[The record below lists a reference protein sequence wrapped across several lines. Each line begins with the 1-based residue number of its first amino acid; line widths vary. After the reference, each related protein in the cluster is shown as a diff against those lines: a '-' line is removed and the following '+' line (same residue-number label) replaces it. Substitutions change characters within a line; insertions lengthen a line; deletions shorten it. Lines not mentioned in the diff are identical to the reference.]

1 MPILHNWF
9 GIITVSNQVLPPI
22 SYGELMMR
30 LRDSDEDLN
39 HYLQYMVEVERPGT
53 FAPELQANPA
63 LVQDIPPQPEGGVG
77 MGLANAFMRAR
88 RHHKY
93 RRRLSKGWRGHRIV
107 SEGDSWFQYP
117 TTLQDTIDHL
127 MKDHAILS
135 LGAAGDELKD
145 IRRQR
150 EIVFHM
156 QREGASA
163 LLLSA
168 GGNDL
173 FDNGQIAN
181 LIEDP
186 MVGDTAHDLVG
197 ARFQTFMDKMV
208 EQYLDLFRKVHTAL
222 PHALILIHGYGPAF
236 PRNGKWIE
244 KPLRAKGIPK
254 PLQHEIIKL
263 MVARFNQT
271 LSNLASRAEFHGK
284 LMHVNVSDIG
294 DKPNQWHDE
303 IHLDDKRYAL
313 VADRFRQVLKQ
324 HLPAAPAIESG
335 LNAQP
340 DVPFST
346 AEGIAPTVGELR
358 ERLDGQDFSAD
369 AQKARLE
376 WLKEELAKK
385 AVENPAVPVSQ
396 EEADNFL
403 FGVRQSLELLGAE
416 RDETPIDPDS
426 VIHTEAFVSIVGD
439 RPAVYV
445 RDGFIDLAD
454 PRLEKGDWAGKLRD
468 REATLRNL
476 IASTGR
482 ILRGH
487 DRSQNSVFGTA
498 WMISPTQVATAKHVL
513 EDMGMF
519 FDGEWHLSTD
529 FFVDFGVEVDGQP
542 DPAKVIK
549 IDRVA
554 WASPDLIAGNVHPSL
569 LDAAVF
575 ELAPAAG
582 QNLPDP
588 LVMADASHTDA
599 VLNDGAF
606 VNVGYPARP
615 SGSWVSDGEDG
626 NDKTISRALIEA
638 LVGDQFGVKRLSPGR
653 IKFSPGHFPGDARG
667 HIFTHEATT
676 LGGSSGSPISAMGI
690 DDGAITGLHF
700 AGEFRTRNFA
710 HWVPAIRNAL
720 TQG

>member
-1 MPILHNWF
+1 M
-9 GIITVSNQVLPPI
+9 SNQVLPPI

-39 HYLQYMVEVERPGT
+39 HYLQYMVEVERPDS
-53 FAPELQANPA
+53 FAPELAPNQA
-63 LVQDIPPQPEGGVG
+63 LVTDIPPQPEGGVG

-93 RRRLSKGWRGHRIV
+93 RRRISRGWRGHRIV

-117 TTLQDTIDHL
+117 TSLQDTIDHL

-173 FDNGQIAN
+173 FDDGQIAN

-197 ARFQTFMDKMV
+197 ARFQVFMDDMV
-208 EQYLDLFRKVHTAL
+208 EEYLKLFRKVHTAL
-222 PHALILIHGYGPAF
+222 PHALMLIHGYGPAF

-244 KPLRAKGIPK
+244 KPLRKKGIPK
-254 PLQHEIIKL
+254 ALQHEIIKL

-271 LSNLASRAEFHGK
+271 LADLAARAEFHGK
-284 LMHVNVSDIG
+284 LIHVNVSDIG

-313 VADRFRQVLKQ
+313 VADRFRQILKH

-340 DVPFST
+340 DVAFST
-346 AEGIAPTVGELR
+346 AERMATTVGELR
-358 ERLDGQDFSAD
+358 EQLDGHDFSTD

-376 WLKEELAKK
+376 WLEEELAKK
-385 AVENPAVPVSQ
+385 AVENPGVPVNQ
-396 EEADNFL
+396 DEADSFVL
-403 FGVRQSLELLGAE
+403 SVRKALELLGAE
-416 RDETPIDPDS
+416 EDDLPAPPDNPLM
-426 VIHTEAFVSIVGD
+426 TEAIVLIIGN
-439 RPAVYV
+439 RPACYI
-445 RDGFIDLAD
+445 RDGFVDLTEQ
-454 PRLEKGDWAGKLRD
+454 RLVDSGLLDDVKAN
-468 REATLRNL
+468 EAPIRKL
-476 IASTGR
+476 IAGTGR
-482 ILRGH
+482 ILQGH
-487 DRSQNSVFGTA
+487 DRSQSRVFGSA
-498 WMISPTQVATAKHVL
+498 WMLEDGRVATAKHVL
-513 EDMGMF
+513 EAMGMQ
-519 FDGEWHLSTD
+519 DLDEWLLSTD
-529 FFVDFGVEVDGQP
+529 FFVDFGVEADRDP

-549 IDRVA
+549 VDRVQ
-554 WASPDLIAGNVHPSL
+554 WASPDLIARNVHPSL

-575 ELAPAAG
+575 ELAPAAN
-582 QNLPDP
+582 QTLPDAIP
-588 LVMADASHTDA
+588 MATALDA
-599 VLNDGAF
+599 VSILQDGSF
-606 VNVGYPARP
+606 FNVGYPGRP
-615 SGSWVSDGEDG
+615 QDH
-626 NDKTISRALIEA
+626 TITDDPNAPETLIQRTVLEA
-638 LVGDQFGVKRLSPGR
+638 LVGNQFGVKRLSPGR
-653 IKFSPGHFPGDARG
+653 IMVEPGRFPGDAMS
-667 HIFTHEATT
+667 HIFTHDATT
-676 LGGSSGSPISAMGI
+676 LGGSSGSPVMAMGPNGPTI
-690 DDGAITGLHF
+690 AGLHF
-700 AGEFRTRNFA
+700 AGEFRTRNYA

-720 TQG
+720 IQG

>member
-1 MPILHNWF
+1 M
-9 GIITVSNQVLPPI
+9 SNQVLPPI

-39 HYLQYMVEVERPGT
+39 HYLQYMVEVERPDS
-53 FAPELQANPA
+53 FAPELAPNRA
-63 LVQDIPPQPEGGVG
+63 LVTNIPPQPEGGVG

-93 RRRLSKGWRGHRIV
+93 RRRISRGWRGHRIV

-173 FDNGQIAN
+173 FDKGKIAE

-186 MVGDTAHDLVG
+186 IVGDTAHDLVG
-197 ARFQTFMDKMV
+197 ARFQAFMDDMV
-208 EQYLDLFRKVHTAL
+208 EQYLKLFRKVHTAL
-222 PHALILIHGYGPAF
+222 PHALMLIHGYGPAF

-244 KPLRAKGIPK
+244 KPLRKKGIPK
-254 PLQHEIIKL
+254 ALQHEIIKL

-271 LSNLASRAEFHGK
+271 LASLAARAEFDGK
-284 LMHVNVSDIG
+284 LVHVDVSDIG
-294 DKPNQWHDE
+294 IKPNHWHNE

-313 VADRFRQVLKQ
+313 VADRFRQELKKR
-324 HLPAAPAIESG
+324 LPAAPAIESG

-340 DVPFST
+340 DVAFST
-346 AEGIAPTVGELR
+346 AEDTPATVGQLR

-376 WLKEELAKK
+376 WLKEELTKK

-396 EEADNFL
+396 DEADNFL
-403 FGVRQSLELLGAE
+403 FGVRQSLELLGGE
-416 RDETPIDPDS
+416 KDETPLDLNS
-426 VIHTEAFVSIVGD
+426 TLHTEAFVLIDGT
-439 RPAVYV
+439 RPAAYV
-445 RDGFIDLAD
+445 KDGFIDLTE
-454 PRLEKGDWAGKLRD
+454 PRLIESKWVDKLKSC
-468 REATLRNL
+468 EATIRQT

-529 FFVDFGVEVDGQP
+529 FFVDFAVEAGGQP
-542 DPAKVIK
+542 DPAKVVK
-549 IDRVA
+549 IDHVA

-575 ELAPAAG
+575 ELAPATG
-582 QNLPDP
+582 QTLPDP
-588 LVMADASHTDA
+588 LIMADASHTDA
-599 VLNDGAF
+599 ILNDGSF
-606 VNVGYPARP
+606 FNVGHPVRPA
-615 SGSWVSDGEDG
+615 GSWVSDGDDG
-626 NDKTISRALIEA
+626 NENTISRALIEA
-638 LVGDQFGVKRLSPGR
+638 LIGDQFGVKRLSPGR

-690 DDGAITGLHF
+690 DNGAIAGLHF
-700 AGEFRTRNFA
+700 AGEFRTRNYA